1 MLELPAA
8 AATLG
13 LSGGLSPGPLLAL
26 VVTETMARGRS
37 AGLAVAAAPLLTD
50 GPIIAVT
57 ILLLNRIED
66 SQSAL
71 GALSLVG
78 AGLLA
83 SYGVA
88 AMRAV
93 DIKLDQLEAEPR
105 VWQALAKGVLANLLN
120 PSPYLFWLA
129 IGTPLLLRAHRIGLL
144 TAIGFLAVFYTALVG
159 SKGLLAV
166 LVSRSREVLQG
177 RAMVWINRLLGLLLI
192 AYAVVFIRRGLDLL
206 AAG

>member
-1 MLELPAA
+1 
-8 AATLG
+8 
-13 LSGGLSPGPLLAL
+13 
-26 VVTETMARGRS
+26 
-37 AGLAVAAAPLLTD
+37 
-50 GPIIAVT
+50 
-57 ILLLNRIED
+57 
-66 SQSAL
+66 
-71 GALSLVG
+71 
-78 AGLLA
+78 
-83 SYGVA
+83 
-88 AMRAV
+88 MRAV

>member
-88 AMRAV
+88 ALRAAE
-93 DIKLDQLEAEPR
+93 IQLDQLEAEPR